1 MNPNDAISRLFDLKE
16 VLRDTQYITNED
28 LDAIDAG
35 INALLKIKIPE

>member
-16 VLRDTQYITNED
+16 FLRDTRYVTNED

-35 INALLKIKIPE
+35 INALLKIKTPE